1 MKGERKGKKR
11 KHAVPDQ
18 EFDGQTRGIRKQ
30 TRGYPQEA
38 LEDIILCWDMIEKKY
53 GVGDT
58 ASVELS
64 QE

>member
-1 MKGERKGKKR
+1 MKGEHKGKKW
-11 KHAVPDQ
+11 KQPVPDQ
-18 EFDGQTRGIRKQ
+18 EFDQLMPGIMEQ

-38 LEDIILCWDMIEKKY
+38 LEDMFLHLDMIEKKY